1 MNTYWTILFG
11 SLLLSVIHA
20 AIPNH
25 WAPLVVFGKTEK
37 WTTRQLAVYT
47 AIAGFA
53 HTASTV
59 LVGIIVGVI
68 GVQLSREYQLVTRIV
83 APLVLIALGVVYLV
97 LDIRAN
103 KQHHRH
109 HEHIHI
115 KEPNKKTT
123 LGILISLSV
132 AMFFSPCIEIE
143 AYYFTAS
150 GIGWIGIWIVSVV
163 YVVVTVVGMVA
174 LTWLGRKGIEKV
186 SSQMLEHHERA
197 ITGAVLILLG
207 ILGALIPL

>member
-1 MNTYWTILFG
+1 MNQYSTILFG
-11 SLLLSVIHA
+11 SLLLSVLHA

-25 WAPLVVFGKTEK
+25 WAPLVVLGKTEK
-37 WTTRQLAVYT
+37 WTARQLALYT

-59 LVGIIVGVI
+59 LVGIVVGVI
-68 GVQLSREYQLVTRIV
+68 GVQLSREYQLVTRVV
-83 APLVLIALGVVYLV
+83 APLVLVALGVVYLA

-103 KQHHRH
+103 KKHNHHH
-109 HEHIHI
+109 HIHI

-143 AYYFTAS
+143 AYYLTAS
-150 GIGWIGIWIVSVV
+150 GLGWIGIWTVSVV
-163 YVVVTVVGMVA
+163 YVVVTVAGMVA

-186 SSQMLEHHERA
+186 SSYTLEHHERA

-207 ILGALIPL
+207 ILGATLPV